1 MRQHELGKGKSG
13 RDIRRTLKQ
22 VREAREGTEADQA
35 ELLGTE
41 IANRRAGTRELR
53 SGYTDDTDDYSGGVG
68 RGYGGPESTSRV
80 MERLTDNRELADR
93 LQALRARQQRLPLD
107 LEMAV
112 NEPATRTR
120 AKETRDDLV
129 ERLLDP
135 VLTLQETAILLDV
148 CPTTVRRYT
157 NRGVLNCFRTPGNQR
172 RFRLSDIISFMER
185 RDTAD

>member
-1 MRQHELGKGKSG
+1 MRQHELGQGKSG

-22 VREAREGTEADQA
+22 VREARDGTGADQA
-35 ELLGTE
+35 EWLGTE

-53 SGYTDDTDDYSGGVG
+53 ADYADGADGHSGDGG
-68 RGYGGPESTSRV
+68 RGYSGAESTSRV
-80 MERLTDNRELADR
+80 MERLTDNRDLVDR
-93 LQALRARQQRLPLD
+93 LQALKARQQRLPLD
-107 LEMAV
+107 LEMTID
-112 NEPATRTR
+112 EPATRTR
-120 AKETRDDLV
+120 AKETRDELV

-172 RFRLSDIISFMER
+172 RFRLSDIIGFMER

>member
-1 MRQHELGKGKSG
+1 MRQHEIGKGKSG

-22 VREAREGTEADQA
+22 VREAKA
-35 ELLGTE
+35 ETDAEEPDESGTE
-41 IANRRAGTRELR
+41 IADSTASSDTTTTGDTATTGAEQSQAGVEAGD
-53 SGYTDDTDDYSGGVG
+53 SQS
-68 RGYGGPESTSRV
+68 SSRV
-80 MERLTDNRELADR
+80 MERLTDNRELVDR
-93 LQALRARQQRLPLD
+93 LQALKARQQRLPLD
-107 LEMAV
+107 IDMTADDT
-112 NEPATRTR
+112 PAKTR
-120 AKETRDDLV
+120 AKETRDELV

-172 RFRLSDIISFMER
+172 RFRLSDVISFMER

>member
-1 MRQHELGKGKSG
+1 MRQHELGQGKSG

-22 VREAREGTEADQA
+22 VREARGETGDDPAD
-35 ELLGTE
+35 ELGTE
-41 IANRRAGTRELR
+41 IANQGAGARRPRSDHEAGSDRYS
-53 SGYTDDTDDYSGGVG
+53 SGSR
-68 RGYGGPESTSRV
+68 RGLDEPESTSRV
-80 MERLTDNRELADR
+80 MERLTDNRDLVDR
-93 LQALRARQQRLPLD
+93 LQALKARQQRLPLD
-107 LEMAV
+107 LEMTV
-112 NEPATRTR
+112 SEPAARTR

-185 RDTAD
+185 RDTMD